1 MHRVLAG
8 AIAATVTAGG
18 AATANADDV
27 CVWSRIGVW
36 QCGDGHVVTQV
47 YQLPA
52 QPNTIITPV
61 ATVPPNGYPP
71 QNYPPNNPYAPR

>member
-1 MHRVLAG
+1 MHKVLAG
-8 AIAATVTAGG
+8 AIAATVIAGG
-18 AATANADDV
+18 AVTADAEGV
-27 CVWSRIGVW
+27 CIWSEIGVW

-61 ATVPPNGYPP
+61 ATVPPNGYPL
-71 QNYPPNNPYAPR
+71 QNYPTNNPYGPR